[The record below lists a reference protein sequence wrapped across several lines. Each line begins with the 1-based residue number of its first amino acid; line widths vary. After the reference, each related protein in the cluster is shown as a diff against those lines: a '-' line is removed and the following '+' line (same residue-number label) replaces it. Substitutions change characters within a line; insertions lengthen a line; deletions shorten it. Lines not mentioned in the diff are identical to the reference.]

1 VVLLVDVTTFKVT
14 VMSADPKPEGA
25 ESDDSMI
32 FPYEDSVI
40 VWIKPN
46 LPVLSSGKSKAR

>member
-1 VVLLVDVTTFKVT
+1 
-14 VMSADPKPEGA
+14 MSADPKPEGA